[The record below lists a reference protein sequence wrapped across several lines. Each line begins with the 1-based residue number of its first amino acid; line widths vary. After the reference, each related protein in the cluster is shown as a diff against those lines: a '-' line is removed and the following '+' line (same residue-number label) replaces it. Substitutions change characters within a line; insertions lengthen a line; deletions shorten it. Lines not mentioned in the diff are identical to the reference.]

1 MSDGRVEP
9 VLHDRS
15 HVLGLVSE
23 GSVDALEV
31 LQTLAWLALS
41 GHGGHLGS
49 WKSLWEIADEM
60 GKEVSVLVDKHG
72 GAWVDVGTSGMVRLA
87 PAVGSVAP
95 FRFWLHTHPWDAY
108 ASSTD
113 RDTLAACSSIL
124 EEAVIL
130 GHDHFVSLVRDYDN
144 ASGALSPSGPL
155 STWTS
160 DETRTSYETSG

>member
-1 MSDGRVEP
+1 MEP
-9 VLHDRS
+9 VLHDS
-15 HVLGLVSE
+15 SYVLGLVRE
-23 GSVDALEV
+23 GFVEAPEV

-49 WKSLWEIADEM
+49 WKSLWEIAAEM

-72 GAWVDVGTSGMVRLA
+72 SAWVDVGTSGMVRLA

-124 EEAVIL
+124 KEAVIL
-130 GHDHFVSLVRDYDN
+130 GHDHFVHINNKQLSLAN
-144 ASGALSPSGPL
+144 GLSDHGPL
-155 STWTS
+155 SHWTS
-160 DETRTSYETSG
+160 DLYRRSYTIKQE

>member
-1 MSDGRVEP
+1 MEP

-15 HVLGLVSE
+15 HVLGLVRKGFVE
-23 GSVDALEV
+23 APEV

-49 WKSLWEIADEM
+49 WKSLWGVADEM
-60 GKEVSVLVDKHG
+60 GKEVSVLIDKHG
-72 GAWVDVGTSGMVRLA
+72 SAWVDVGTSGMVRLA

-113 RDTLAACSSIL
+113 RDTLASCSGIL
-124 EEAVIL
+124 EEAVVL
-130 GHDHFVSLVRDYDN
+130 GHDHFVHLINEEVSLTNGLAKD
-144 ASGALSPSGPL
+144 GPL
-155 STWTS
+155 SHWTS
-160 DETRTSYETSG
+160 DLCRESYTIDRE

>member
-15 HVLGLVSE
+15 HVLGLVRV
-23 GSVDALEV
+23 GSVDAFEV

-41 GHGGHLGS
+41 GHGGHLAS
-49 WKSLWEIADEM
+49 WKSLWEIANEM

-72 GAWVDVGTSGMVRLA
+72 SAWVDVGTSGMVRLA

-130 GHDHFVSLVRDYDN
+130 GHDHFVHLKKIGLFDVPSL
-144 ASGALSPSGPL
+144 APTGPL
-155 STWTS
+155 SSWAS
-160 DETRTSYETSG
+160 DKIRTQYLGN